1 MKILQLRFQNL
12 NSLVGEWSI
21 DFSDPAFVNDGIF
34 AITGPTGA
42 GKTTVLDAI
51 CLALYGRTPRL
62 PRINKSG
69 NELMSR
75 QTGECFSEVT
85 FETAHGRFR
94 CHWSQHRARR
104 NPEGD
109 LQLPKHEV
117 ADADSGKLLESKLR
131 NVAARI
137 VKATGMDFDRFT
149 RSMLLAQGGFAAF
162 LQAAPD
168 ERAPILEQI
177 TGTEIYS
184 QISIRVH
191 ERRVAEQR
199 RLDALQAA
207 LVGMQLLDEA
217 QEKHFEE
224 VLAEKNDEISTL
236 GQHIEEKKQA
246 IDWLDGIGHLET
258 ALQDNAQHQK
268 AWQVRAEKFQPEQ
281 ERLNFANRA
290 LELEADFTALTA
302 LRAAQ
307 QKEQKQHALSLQQL
321 PAQQQVAARAAA
333 AQQAARS
340 RLDQYKAEFTKVLP
354 IIQEVRDLDLKIGN
368 QNELINAVST
378 EIARREKVLAQAR
391 AHYQRDLDALAE
403 LQGKQDVLV
412 AQIEQSQGD
421 EALVAELEGI
431 RSRIEALRSLNVQQ
445 AQREER
451 LSELMSRQQ
460 EVEMSV
466 RTGETILAEQRAA
479 LKKSREALRQHQE
492 QLVEVLEQRDLAVW
506 RQQQAELVEQANDLS
521 RLRQARQDFA
531 EAKASFGKLAAQ
543 KQQIV
548 REQTSL
554 ATELEQQKALQTAHE
569 EKVALLEKQLVLL
582 NRIQSYEEARHTL
595 QDDEPCPLC
604 GAKEHP
610 WAAGNIPVDNETD
623 RVLTRAREAIKTA
636 AAAVNALEIRQAQ
649 WSRDLETMADREQE
663 FSRRMDTAQRDIVQ
677 ICARLPL
684 EADDPGLDEKCTA
697 LQQKIAKMRE
707 RTERVV
713 QAAETLEKQL
723 VELREKQENA
733 QEAELQATHEQQALQ
748 NRLALNFQAVHRE
761 EEDMEQV
768 RADSAQA
775 LHRLRQEVGRYTSEA
790 VNSGNLETILQ
801 RLNERRALWISRQQQ
816 KIDIGSQIDK
826 LDVSIRH
833 QREQLTQSAGELE
846 KTRSELDAQKESLS
860 SLEQMRRTL
869 FDDRNPKEEEARLRK
884 IIDSAEQTL
893 DRNREE
899 SQVAHRALEQLQS
912 VVSLLET
919 AIASRAVELEQAE
932 HGFGGRLAEAGFA
945 DEAMFAV
952 ARLDA
957 AERKVL
963 AEQARKL
970 AEEKTMLATRQDD
983 LMAQLKAERDR
994 QLTTQRRE
1002 ALTEALDNL
1011 LARQKNLQQEIGAIR
1026 EKLENNRQLK
1036 AQQQDRLQAIEVQ
1049 QRECQR
1055 WDLLHELIGSA
1066 DGKKFRNFAQ
1076 GLTFEMMIAH
1086 ANRQLQKMSE
1096 RYLLARDESQPLELN
1111 VIDNYQAGEIRSTK
1125 NLSGGESFIVSLALA
1140 LGLSRMASQN
1150 VRVDSLFLDEGFGT
1164 LDEEA
1169 LETALATLSSL
1180 QQDGKL
1186 IGVISHVGALKERIP
1201 TQIEVTSGPGG
1212 RSVISGPGCG

>member
-1 MKILQLRFQNL
+1 
-12 NSLVGEWSI
+12 
-21 DFSDPAFVNDGIF
+21 
-34 AITGPTGA
+34 
-42 GKTTVLDAI
+42 
-51 CLALYGRTPRL
+51 
-62 PRINKSG
+62 
-69 NELMSR
+69 
-75 QTGECFSEVT
+75 
-85 FETAHGRFR
+85 
-94 CHWSQHRARR
+94 
-104 NPEGD
+104 
-109 LQLPKHEV
+109 
-117 ADADSGKLLESKLR
+117 
-131 NVAARI
+131 
-137 VKATGMDFDRFT
+137 
-149 RSMLLAQGGFAAF
+149 
-162 LQAAPD
+162 
-168 ERAPILEQI
+168 
-177 TGTEIYS
+177 
-184 QISIRVH
+184 
-191 ERRVAEQR
+191 
-199 RLDALQAA
+199 
-207 LVGMQLLDEA
+207 
-217 QEKHFEE
+217 
-224 VLAEKNDEISTL
+224 
-236 GQHIEEKKQA
+236 
-246 IDWLDGIGHLET
+246 
-258 ALQDNAQHQK
+258 
-268 AWQVRAEKFQPEQ
+268 
-281 ERLNFANRA
+281 
-290 LELEADFTALTA
+290 
-302 LRAAQ
+302 
-307 QKEQKQHALSLQQL
+307 
-321 PAQQQVAARAAA
+321 
-333 AQQAARS
+333 
-340 RLDQYKAEFTKVLP
+340 
-354 IIQEVRDLDLKIGN
+354 
-368 QNELINAVST
+368 
-378 EIARREKVLAQAR
+378 
-391 AHYQRDLDALAE
+391 
-403 LQGKQDVLV
+403 
-412 AQIEQSQGD
+412 
-421 EALVAELEGI
+421 
-431 RSRIEALRSLNVQQ
+431 
-445 AQREER
+445 
-451 LSELMSRQQ
+451 
-460 EVEMSV
+460 
-466 RTGETILAEQRAA
+466 
-479 LKKSREALRQHQE
+479 
-492 QLVEVLEQRDLAVW
+492 
-506 RQQQAELVEQANDLS
+506 
-521 RLRQARQDFA
+521 
-531 EAKASFGKLAAQ
+531 
-543 KQQIV
+543 
-548 REQTSL
+548 
-554 ATELEQQKALQTAHE
+554 
-569 EKVALLEKQLVLL
+569 
-582 NRIQSYEEARHTL
+582 
-595 QDDEPCPLC
+595 
-604 GAKEHP
+604 
-610 WAAGNIPVDNETD
+610 
-623 RVLTRAREAIKTA
+623 
-636 AAAVNALEIRQAQ
+636 
-649 WSRDLETMADREQE
+649 
-663 FSRRMDTAQRDIVQ
+663 
-677 ICARLPL
+677 
-684 EADDPGLDEKCTA
+684 
-697 LQQKIAKMRE
+697 
-707 RTERVV
+707 V

-748 NRLALNFQAVHRE
+748 NRLALNLQAVHRE